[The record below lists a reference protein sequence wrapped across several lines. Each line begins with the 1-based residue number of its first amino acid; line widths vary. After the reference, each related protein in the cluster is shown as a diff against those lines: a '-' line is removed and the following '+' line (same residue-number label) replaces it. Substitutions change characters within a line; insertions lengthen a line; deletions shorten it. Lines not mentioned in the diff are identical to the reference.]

1 MLQVTGTPIQGKQIL
16 IMGDYVDRGKNSIE
30 TLCLLLAFKIRYPN
44 LMHLLR
50 GNHECERITR
60 LYGFYDEVKRRY
72 GIPLWRKF
80 TTMFEYLPAVA
91 LIDERIICMHGGL
104 SPELVERG
112 LGLINSRVKRP
123 CGIPDTGMLC
133 DILWSDPTDSG

>member
-1 MLQVTGTPIQGKQIL
+1 MRCLALSPLSASFFAAYGSPNPYTGDVEYVHYCFL
-16 IMGDYVDRGKNSIE
+16 GDYVDRGKNSIE
-30 TLCLLLAFKIRYPN
+30 TLCLLLAFKIRYPG

-50 GNHECERITR
+50 GNHECGHIAR

-72 GIPLWRKF
+72 GIPLWTKF
-80 TTMFEYLPAVA
+80 VTMFDYLPAAA

-112 LGLINSRVKRP
+112 LDMVN
-123 CGIPDTGMLC
+123 
-133 DILWSDPTDSG
+133 